1 MPRQPGLVRFPFRLP
16 GWSLRARLATL
27 LVLVS
32 LVPLVI
38 GAYVDIRQTQTQL
51 LDGMKQLLQARAD
64 QLVRELDSF
73 HRAHQRSVDRLARSP
88 DAAAFCAGDADRQ
101 AALRS
106 AMSGLL
112 ATFPASDPAIG
123 GAALL
128 DRSGKVLI
136 ATNPAVMG
144 ADLTFRPHVRAALQG
159 NAVISDIYLTVAGA
173 GEQPSITYL
182 MPVRDADQQ
191 LVGVALLVVRAK
203 AFWDIVKTSNGLA
216 GPGSFAVLFDPLGIR
231 IAHTYSEDIV
241 FHPGGALDSAT
252 IDRLVAE
259 KRFGTRTRTLLED
272 VRAFPDQF
280 DRSRASSP
288 DLSVFRG
295 FAPVNQTWNYG
306 VARRFNTLPWTIFY
320 MAPAANVESQIQQ
333 MTLQKTALAGGIIVL
348 ALGVGVIVAAGFV
361 RPVRALTAA
370 TASIAAGDLGARV
383 GDSRSD
389 ELGQLGKSFNAMAE
403 RIQQQSNELEQR
415 VLKRTA
421 ELTRT
426 TERLQVEVVER
437 RRAEDAIRESQ
448 QLLQAIIDNT
458 PAVIY
463 VKDMQGRYL
472 MVNQRYSELFH
483 LRGDAIIGKSD
494 HEIFPAE
501 TADAVGAMD
510 QRVLQAQAPITEEE
524 VMPLDDGPHT
534 YLSVKAPLRDE
545 HGRVHGVFGISTD
558 ISERKRIDEVRLRLA
573 SIVQSSDDAIISKTL
588 DGIITSWNP
597 GAQRLFGYSAEEAV
611 GQPMALLVPPD
622 RAQEELDILARIAT
636 GESVDHFETVRRHQT
651 GTLIDVSVTISP
663 IRDAEG
669 RIIGASKI
677 ARDITERKHAQ
688 TRLQAQL
695 ERLNLLDQ
703 ITSAIGERQDLQS
716 IYQVAVRSLEERL
729 PVDFSCVCRYD
740 ALDKALTVIR
750 VGVHS
755 EALAMELAMNERS
768 ALPIDENGLSRCVQG
783 HLVYEADIAE
793 LAFPFPKRL
802 ARGGLRSLVMA
813 PLQSESRVFGVLVAA
828 RLQPDAF
835 SSGECEFIRQLSAHV
850 ALAAQQAELH
860 GSLQRAYDELRQTQ
874 QAVMQ
879 QERLRALGQMASGIA
894 HDINNAISPISLYTQ
909 SLLEREPGLSARAR
923 SSLQTIARAI
933 DDVAA
938 TVARMRE
945 FYRQRDPQLSHVPL
959 SLNPLVQQV
968 AELTRAR
975 WSDMPQQRGIVIRLR
990 TDLDANLP
998 QVMGVE
1004 SEIREAMIN
1013 LVFNAVDAMPDG
1025 GELTLRTRA
1034 VAASDPS
1041 AGATRAQLEVV
1052 DTGLG
1057 MDEDTRRRC
1066 LEPFFTTKGERG
1078 TGLGLAMVYGA
1089 AQRHRADIDIHS
1101 VPGQGTTVALR
1112 FPTPTVVAVD
1122 ASGAPAIPNMP
1133 AQSLRVLL
1141 VDDDPLLLRTL
1152 QDMLEADGHVVIAKN
1167 GGQAGID
1174 AFGAAHAAGEAFSL
1188 VLTDLGMP
1196 YIDGRKVASAVKQTS
1211 PGTPVVLLT
1220 GWGQRLV
1227 ADGDIPES
1235 VDHVLSKPPKLSELR
1250 QALARHGRI
1259 VPARSFT

>member
-1 MPRQPGLVRFPFRLP
+1 MRFPSHLP
-16 GWSLRARLATL
+16 GWTLRARLATL
-27 LVLVS
+27 LVLAS
-32 LVPLVI
+32 LVPLGI
-38 GAYVDIRQTQTQL
+38 GAYSEIRQTQALL
-51 LDGMKQLLQARAD
+51 LDGMKQVLQARAD
-64 QLVRELDSF
+64 ELVRGVDSF
-73 HRAHQRSVDRLARSP
+73 HRAHQRSVDRLAHAP
-88 DAAAFCAGDADRQ
+88 DSKAFCAGDASRQ
-101 AALRS
+101 TALHG

-128 DRSGKVLI
+128 DRSGTVLI
-136 ATNPAVMG
+136 ATNPAITG
-144 ADLTFRPHVRAALQG
+144 ADLAFRPHVRAALLG
-159 NAVISDIYLTVAGA
+159 NPAISDIHLTLAQA

-182 MPVRDADQQ
+182 MPMRDADQQ
-191 LVGVALLVVRAK
+191 VACVALLLVRAT
-203 AFWDIVKTSNGLA
+203 AIWDIVKTSNGLA
-216 GPGSFAVLFDPLGIR
+216 GPGSYAVLSDPLGIR
-231 IAHTYSEDIV
+231 IAHTYSNEIV
-241 FHPGGALDSAT
+241 FHPGGALDAST

-259 KRFGTRTRTLLED
+259 KRFGTRTRALLED
-272 VRAFPDQF
+272 VRAFPELV
-280 DRSRASSP
+280 DRARASSP
-288 DLSVFRG
+288 DPSVFRG
-295 FAPVNQTWNYG
+295 FASVNQTWNYG
-306 VARRFNTLPWTIFY
+306 VARRFQTAPWTVFY
-320 MAPAANVESQIQQ
+320 MAPAANIEAQIER
-333 MTLQKTALAGGIIVL
+333 MTMEKAALAGGIIVL
-348 ALGVGVIVAAGFV
+348 ALGLGLLVAAGIV
-361 RPVRALTAA
+361 RPVRALTTA
-370 TASIAAGDLGARV
+370 TASIAAGDLSARV
-383 GDSRSD
+383 GDKRSD
-389 ELGQLGKSFNAMAE
+389 ELGQLGNSFNAMAE
-403 RIQQQSNELEQR
+403 RIEQQSNALQHAREVLEQR
-415 VLKRTA
+415 VRERTA

-426 TERLQVEVVER
+426 AERLQAEVVER
-437 RRAEDAIRESQ
+437 QRAEAAIRESQ

-463 VKDMQGRYL
+463 VKDVQGRYL
-472 MVNQRYSELFH
+472 LVNRRYSELFH
-483 LRGDAIIGKSD
+483 LRGDAVIGKSD
-494 HEIFPAE
+494 RELFSAEI
-501 TADAVGAMD
+501 ADAVGETD
-510 QRVLQAQAPITEEE
+510 QRVLAAQAPVTEEE

-558 ISERKRIDEVRLRLA
+558 ITDRKHAEVRL
-573 SIVQSSDDAIISKTL
+573 QD
-588 DGIITSWNP
+588 
-597 GAQRLFGYSAEEAV
+597 
-611 GQPMALLVPPD
+611 
-622 RAQEELDILARIAT
+622 
-636 GESVDHFETVRRHQT
+636 
-651 GTLIDVSVTISP
+651 
-663 IRDAEG
+663 
-669 RIIGASKI
+669 
-677 ARDITERKHAQ
+677 
-688 TRLQAQL
+688 QL

-703 ITSAIGERQDLQS
+703 VTSAIGERQDLQS

-729 PVDFSCVCRYD
+729 PADFSCVCRYD
-740 ALDKALTVIR
+740 PLDKMLTVIG

-755 EALAMELAMNERS
+755 EALATELAMSERS
-768 ALPIDENGLSRCVQG
+768 AVPIDENGLSRCVQG

-802 ARGGLRSLVMA
+802 ARRGLRSLVMA

-828 RLQPDAF
+828 RLKPDAF

-860 GSLQRAYDELRQTQ
+860 GSLQEAYNELRQTQ

-894 HDINNAISPISLYTQ
+894 HDINNAISPISLYTE

-945 FYRQRDPQLSHVPL
+945 FYRQRDPQLSHAPL
-959 SLNPLVQQV
+959 SLNALVQQV

-1004 SEIREAMIN
+1004 SEIREALIN
-1013 LVFNAVDAMPDG
+1013 LVFNAVDAMPEG

-1041 AGATRAQLEVV
+1041 DDSMHAQLEVL
-1052 DTGLG
+1052 DTGFG
-1057 MDEDTRRRC
+1057 MDEDTRRHC

-1101 VPGQGTTVALR
+1101 VPGHGTTVTLR
-1112 FPTPTVVAVD
+1112 FPTPAGS
-1122 ASGAPAIPNMP
+1122 ASDGPVGPTTADAPAQRM
-1133 AQSLRVLL
+1133 RVLV

-1152 QDMLEADGHVVIAKN
+1152 RDMLEADGHAVIAMN

-1174 AFGAAHAAGEAFSL
+1174 AFNAMQAAGEPLSL

-1196 YIDGRKVASAVKQTS
+1196 YVDGRKVANAVKQTS

-1235 VDHVLSKPPKLSELR
+1235 VDEVLSKPPKLTELR
-1250 QALARHGRI
+1250 QALARHGRPLP
-1259 VPARSFT
+1259 VRTTTA